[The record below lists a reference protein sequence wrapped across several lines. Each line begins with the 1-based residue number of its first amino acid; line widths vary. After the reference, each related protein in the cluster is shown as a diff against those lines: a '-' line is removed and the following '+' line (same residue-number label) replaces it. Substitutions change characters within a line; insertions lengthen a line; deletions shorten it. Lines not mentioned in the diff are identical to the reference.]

1 MKLTLQTTNQNDMLA
16 NNNTYKVSKNKHT
29 TDEDKTNKYTRR
41 QTNTRETLLKLKIQ
55 KTEHDK
61 GQNRHENY

>member
-1 MKLTLQTTNQNDMLA
+1 MKI
-16 NNNTYKVSKNKHT
+16 
-29 TDEDKTNKYTRR
+29 KTNKYTRR